1 MARYW
6 IEIRK
11 KSKDG
16 KTGPIWEE
24 ERKSYFED
32 RELRI
37 EELDKRKELGE
48 EWSAEVVRIGKE
60 KDRREKWEK
69 ISILRYNS

>member
-6 IEIRK
+6 MEIRK
-11 KSKDG
+11 KSKEG
-16 KTGPIWEE
+16 KTGSIWEK
-24 ERKSYFED
+24 RKSYFED

-37 EELDKRKELGE
+37 EELEKRRELGE

-60 KDRREKWEK
+60 
-69 ISILRYNS
+69 